1 VRDDDGGGGGG
12 GGSGGGSG
20 GVSKARDRRI
30 FCSGPERPRGGIQTL
45 LNSHVAWLVLQLNS
59 VLVPGVLCSKPELPC
74 AGSEYAILAISSS
87 QHLRTCSHI
96 SHS

>member
-1 VRDDDGGGGGG
+1 
-12 GGSGGGSG
+12 
-20 GVSKARDRRI
+20 
-30 FCSGPERPRGGIQTL
+30 L